1 MRSRRSPLAA
11 WLFSLL
17 LSAAVLTGC
26 GSSTPGNGVA
36 SKTPA
41 EIVTGAKILADAAS
55 SVHIS
60 GSLQT
65 GGGSPTSFDLY
76 LLASKGGRGRLSA
89 DGRSFEVAQ
98 IHGNVYIKGSPAFY
112 SHIAG
117 PSAAQLLQGRWLQAP
132 AGTGG
137 LASIASLTNLSKLVD
152 TTLPAHGTLSK
163 GAATRVAG
171 QKVIAVTDTST
182 GGTLYVATTGPPYP
196 VEITMGG
203 AGGGSISFSE
213 WNQPLSITKPPN
225 PIDITQLQSRH

>member
-1 MRSRRSPLAA
+1 MHLRRSPLAA
-11 WLFSLL
+11 WLFALL
-17 LSAAVLTGC
+17 LTGALLTGC
-26 GSSTPGNGVA
+26 GSSTSGNGVA

-41 EIVTGAKILADAAS
+41 EIVAGAKILADAAN
-55 SVHIS
+55 SVHVY
-60 GSLQT
+60 GSLQS
-65 GGGSPTSFDLY
+65 GGSPTSFDLY
-76 LLASKGGRGRLSA
+76 LLTSKGGRGQLSA
-89 DGRSFEVAQ
+89 DGRSFEVIQ

-132 AGTGG
+132 AGTGS
-137 LASIASLTNLSKLVD
+137 LASIASLTNLAKLVD

-163 GAATRVAG
+163 GAATTVAG

-203 AGGGSISFSE
+203 AGGGSISFSG